1 VCKICGEPISTT
13 ARKCTHCDSY
23 QDWRGG
29 INISNTVLSLLVALV
44 SVLAVAIPAIHEAL
58 KAKNSELRFAF
69 QGANTEAITIFAT
82 NSGTR
87 PGTVQS
93 TLTLKVSAAGK
104 TVEVPLTIQLRESS
118 AATIIEPS
126 QSRLLDLNPPAD
138 SGPTER
144 VLSHYF
150 KDPISIDLDKASCTI
165 PIESNDFRTKRSTAE
180 IPVQCKE
187 LSGFIREIN
196 DRVVSTNQ
204 KHSMR

>member
-1 VCKICGEPISTT
+1 
-13 ARKCTHCDSY
+13 
-23 QDWRGG
+23 
-29 INISNTVLSLLVALV
+29 
-44 SVLAVAIPAIHEAL
+44 
-58 KAKNSELRFAF
+58 
-69 QGANTEAITIFAT
+69 
-82 NSGTR
+82 
-87 PGTVQS
+87 

-204 KHSMR
+204 KHSMRWRGSENTLEKLFLCPAPPQDSMDDWRYCPVPVPPHPTERSTPAEPLHFAERGNWSRRSPSP

>member
-1 VCKICGEPISTT
+1 MSATSVPVELDPTKLCKVCREPIKTAASKCFYCGSYQDWRVCKICGEPISTT

-69 QGANTEAITIFAT
+69 QGVNKEAITIFAT

-87 PGTVQS
+87 PGAVQS

-118 AATIIEPS
+118 AAT
-126 QSRLLDLNPPAD
+126 
-138 SGPTER
+138 
-144 VLSHYF
+144 
-150 KDPISIDLDKASCTI
+150 
-165 PIESNDFRTKRSTAE
+165 
-180 IPVQCKE
+180 
-187 LSGFIREIN
+187 
-196 DRVVSTNQ
+196 
-204 KHSMR
+204 